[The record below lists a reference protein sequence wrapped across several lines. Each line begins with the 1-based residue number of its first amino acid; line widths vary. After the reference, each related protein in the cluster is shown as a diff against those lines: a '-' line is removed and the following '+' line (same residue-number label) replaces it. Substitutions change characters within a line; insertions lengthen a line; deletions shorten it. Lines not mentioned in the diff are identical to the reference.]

1 MGLTHFDGTEDAE
14 YLRVSAERV
23 VLKLGTECEVPF
35 RVLFDYH
42 RTINRHVLT
51 TVDTLGLLA

>member
-1 MGLTHFDGTEDAE
+1 MGLTHFDGNVDAE

-35 RVLFDYH
+35 RVLFDHH

-51 TVDTLGLLA
+51 T

>member
-42 RTINRHVLT
+42 GETIDRHVLT
-51 TVDTLGLLA
+51 T